1 MIRAIATA
9 AIISGS
15 TALLL
20 RPPATFAALAI
31 TGAAGVMGAV
41 LALPR
46 PPERTAVWRWAAASA
61 LGIAAF
67 VLARVGT
74 LAAPVM
80 LTMAGV
86 AAASVAAVAEEL
98 FFRRLMYGWV
108 ERWGP
113 GAAIG
118 LTAGIFAVVHL
129 PGYGTA
135 SLPVNLAA
143 GVLFGWQRWA
153 TGGWT
158 APALTH
164 LVANLLQLR

>member
-1 MIRAIATA
+1 MTRVLTA
-9 AIISGS
+9 AGIIAGS
-15 TALLL
+15 MALLL
-20 RPPATFAALAI
+20 RPPATFVALAI

-41 LALPR
+41 FALPR
-46 PPERTAVWRWAAASA
+46 PPERVDAWRWAAASA

-67 VLARVGT
+67 VLARAGT
-74 LAAPVM
+74 LAAPVK

-98 FFRRLMYGWV
+98 FFRRLMYGWL

-113 GAAIG
+113 GAAIA
-118 LTAGIFAVVHL
+118 LTAGIFAAVHL

-153 TGGWT
+153 TGGWA
-158 APALTH
+158 APAVTH